1 MLLIGGVIY
10 AAFFNFTDMILYNYN
25 GQPNTINKT
34 LTPFGTI
41 NVALR
46 PEINVHNPTLKIQ
59 IPPNMYDFNYVYIE
73 DFKKYYFV
81 ENVRYIGGQTYLLT
95 LSLDVLQTYKDV
107 ILQSTALIVESDN
120 ANRDLSVNSN
130 VFNVFPKTDILRF
143 PNSKLFDKYGSII
156 MVTLKGNK

>member
-1 MLLIGGVIY
+1 
-10 AAFFNFTDMILYNYN
+10 MILYNYK
-25 GQPNTINKT
+25 GQPNTINKAI
-34 LTPFGTI
+34 TPLGTI

-46 PEINVHNPTLKIQ
+46 PEINTHNPTIKIQ
-59 IPPNMYDFNYVYIE
+59 MPPNMYAFNYVYIE

-95 LSLDVLQTYKDV
+95 LSIDVLQTYKDV

-130 VFNVFPKTDILRF
+130 VFNVFPKTDILHF
-143 PNSKLFDKYGSII
+143 PNSKLFDKDGSII

>member
-10 AAFFNFTDMILYNYN
+10 AAFFNFTAMILYNYK
-25 GQPNTINKT
+25 GQPNTINKA
-34 LTPFGTI
+34 LTPLGTL

-46 PEINVHNPTLKIQ
+46 PELNVHNPTLKIQ
-59 IPPNMYDFNYVYIE
+59 MPPNMYGFNYVYIE
-73 DFKKYYFV
+73 DFGKYYFV
-81 ENVRYIGGQTYLLT
+81 ENFRYIGGATYLLT

-107 ILQSTALIVESDN
+107 ILQSTALIVERDN

-130 VFNVFPKTDILRF
+130 VFNVFPKTEILNF
-143 PNSKLFDKYGSII
+143 PTSKLFDKEGSII

>member
-1 MLLIGGVIY
+1 
-10 AAFFNFTDMILYNYN
+10 MILYNYK
-25 GQPNTINKT
+25 GQPNTINKK
-34 LTPFGTI
+34 LTPLGTI

-46 PEINVHNPTLKIQ
+46 PELNVHNPTIKIQ
-59 IPPNMYDFNYVYIE
+59 IHPNMYGFNYVYID

-81 ENVRYIGGQTYLLT
+81 DNFRYVGGQTYLLT

-130 VFNVFPKTDILRF
+130 VFNVFPKTEILHF
-143 PNSKLFDKYGSII
+143 PTSQLFDKEGSII

>member
-1 MLLIGGVIY
+1 
-10 AAFFNFTDMILYNYN
+10 MILYNYK
-25 GQPNTINKT
+25 GQPNTISKA
-34 LTPFGTI
+34 LTPLGTL

-46 PEINVHNPTLKIQ
+46 PELNVHNPTLKIQ
-59 IPPNMYDFNYVYIE
+59 MPPNMYGFNYVYIE
-73 DFKKYYFV
+73 GFGKYYFV
-81 ENVRYIGGQTYLLT
+81 DNIRYIGGQTYLLA

-130 VFNVFPKTDILRF
+130 VFNVFPKTEILNF
-143 PNSKLFDKYGSII
+143 PTSKLFDTEGSII

>member
-34 LTPFGTI
+34 LTPLGTI

-81 ENVRYIGGQTYLLT
+81 ENVMYIGGQTYLLT

>member
-1 MLLIGGVIY
+1 MAQGGVIY
-10 AAFFNFTDMILYNYN
+10 ATFFNFNTMIIYNYK
-25 GQPNTINKT
+25 GQPNTINKK
-34 LTPFGTI
+34 LTPLGTI

-59 IPPNMYDFNYVYIE
+59 IPPNMYGFNYVYIE

-81 ENVRYIGGQTYLLT
+81 DNFMYLGGNTYLLT

-130 VFNVFPKTDILRF
+130 VYNVFPKTDILHF
-143 PNSKLFDKYGSII
+143 PNSKLFDKEGSII

>member
-1 MLLIGGVIY
+1 M
-10 AAFFNFTDMILYNYN
+10 
-25 GQPNTINKT
+25 
-34 LTPFGTI
+34 
-41 NVALR
+41 
-46 PEINVHNPTLKIQ
+46 
-59 IPPNMYDFNYVYIE
+59 PPNMYEFNYVYIE
-73 DFKKYYFV
+73 DFGKYYFV

-130 VFNVFPKTDILRF
+130 VFNVFPKTEILNF
-143 PNSKLFDKYGSII
+143 PTSKLFDKEGSII

>member
-1 MLLIGGVIY
+1 
-10 AAFFNFTDMILYNYN
+10 MILYNYK
-25 GQPNTINKT
+25 GQPNTINKA
-34 LTPFGTI
+34 LTPLGTL

-59 IPPNMYDFNYVYIE
+59 MPPNMYGFNYVYIE
-73 DFKKYYFV
+73 DFGKYYFV
-81 ENVRYIGGQTYLLT
+81 DDVRCIGGQTYLIT

-143 PNSKLFDKYGSII
+143 PTSKLFDKEGSII

>member
-1 MLLIGGVIY
+1 MAQGGVIY
-10 AAFFNFTDMILYNYN
+10 TTFFNFNDMILYNYK
-25 GQPNTINKT
+25 GQPNTINKA
-34 LTPFGTI
+34 LTPLGTL

-59 IPPNMYDFNYVYIE
+59 MPPNMYGFNYVYIE

-81 ENVRYIGGQTYLLT
+81 ENVRYIGGQTYLIT

-130 VFNVFPKTDILRF
+130 VFNVFPQTDILHF
-143 PNSKLFDKYGSII
+143 PNSQLFDKDGSII

>member
-1 MLLIGGVIY
+1 MHRL
-10 AAFFNFTDMILYNYN
+10 FNFTDMILYNYN
-25 GQPNTINKT
+25 GQPNTINKA
-34 LTPFGTI
+34 LTPSGKI

-46 PEINVHNPTLKIQ
+46 PELNVHNPTLKIQ
-59 IPPNMYDFNYVYIE
+59 IPPDMYGFNYVYIDE
-73 DFKKYYFV
+73 YKKYYFV
-81 ENVRYIGGQTYLLT
+81 DNFRYVGGNTYILT

-130 VFNVFPKTDILRF
+130 VFNVFPKTEILQF
-143 PNSKLFDKYGSII
+143 PNSKLFDKDGSII

>member
-1 MLLIGGVIY
+1 
-10 AAFFNFTDMILYNYN
+10 MILYNYK
-25 GQPNTINKT
+25 GQPNTINKA
-34 LTPFGTI
+34 LTPLGTL

-59 IPPNMYDFNYVYIE
+59 IPPNMYGFNYVYIE
-73 DFKKYYFV
+73 EFKKYYFV
-81 ENVRYIGGQTYLLT
+81 ENFRFVGGNMYLLT
-95 LSLDVLQTYKDV
+95 LSLDVLQTYKDA

-130 VFNVFPKTDILRF
+130 VFNVFPKTEILNF
-143 PNSKLFDKYGSII
+143 PNSKLFDKEGSII

>member
-1 MLLIGGVIY
+1 MAQGGVTY
-10 AAFFNFTDMILYNYN
+10 TTFFNFTAMILYNYK
-25 GQPNTINKT
+25 GQPNTINKA
-34 LTPFGTI
+34 LTPLGTI

-46 PEINVHNPTLKIQ
+46 PEINVHNPILKIQ
-59 IPPNMYDFNYVYIE
+59 MPPNMYGFNYVYIE
-73 DFKKYYFV
+73 DFKKYYYV

-130 VFNVFPKTDILRF
+130 VFNVFPKTDILHF
-143 PNSKLFDKYGSII
+143 PNSKLFDKEGSII

>member
-1 MLLIGGVIY
+1 
-10 AAFFNFTDMILYNYN
+10 MILYNYK
-25 GQPNTINKT
+25 GQPNTINKA
-34 LTPFGTI
+34 LTPLGTL

-46 PEINVHNPTLKIQ
+46 PEFNVHNPTLKIQ
-59 IPPNMYDFNYVYIE
+59 MPPNMYGFNYVYIE
-73 DFKKYYFV
+73 DFGKYYFV
-81 ENVRYIGGQTYLLT
+81 DNVRYIGGQTYLLN

-130 VFNVFPKTDILRF
+130 IFNVFPKTEILNF
-143 PNSKLFDKYGSII
+143 PTSKIFDKEGSII

>member
-1 MLLIGGVIY
+1 
-10 AAFFNFTDMILYNYN
+10 MILYNYK
-25 GQPNTINKT
+25 GQPNTINKA
-34 LTPFGTI
+34 LTPLGTI

-46 PEINVHNPTLKIQ
+46 PELNVHNPTLKIQ
-59 IPPNMYDFNYVYIE
+59 MPPNMYGFNYVYLE

-81 ENVRYIGGQTYLLT
+81 DNFRYVGCNTYILT
-95 LSLDVLQTYKDV
+95 LSLDVLHTYKDV
-107 ILQSTALIVESDN
+107 ILQSTALIVESDK

-143 PNSKLFDKYGSII
+143 PTSKLFDKEGSII

>member
-1 MLLIGGVIY
+1 
-10 AAFFNFTDMILYNYN
+10 MIIYNYK
-25 GQPNTINKT
+25 GQPNTINKK
-34 LTPFGTI
+34 LTPLGML
-41 NVALR
+41 NVTLQ
-46 PEINVHNPTLKIQ
+46 PEINVHNPTLKIH
-59 IPPNMYDFNYVYIE
+59 IPPNMYGFNYVYIE

-120 ANRDLSVNSN
+120 ANRDLSLNSN
-130 VFNVFPKTDILRF
+130 VFNVFPKTEILNF
-143 PNSKLFDKYGSII
+143 PNSKLFDKEGSII

>member
-1 MLLIGGVIY
+1 
-10 AAFFNFTDMILYNYN
+10 MILYNYK
-25 GQPNTINKT
+25 GQPATINKA
-34 LTPFGTI
+34 LTPLGTI

-46 PEINVHNPTLKIQ
+46 PELNVHNPTLKIQ
-59 IPPNMYDFNYVYIE
+59 MPPNMYGFNYVYLE
-73 DFKKYYFV
+73 DFGKYYFV
-81 ENVRYIGGQTYLLT
+81 DNIRYIGGQTYLLA

-120 ANRDLSVNSN
+120 PNRNLSVNSN

-143 PNSKLFDKYGSII
+143 PNSQLFDKDGSII

>member
-1 MLLIGGVIY
+1 
-10 AAFFNFTDMILYNYN
+10 MILYNYK
-25 GQPNTINKT
+25 GQPNTINKA
-34 LTPFGTI
+34 LTPLGTI

-46 PEINVHNPTLKIQ
+46 PELDVHNPTLKIQ
-59 IPPNMYDFNYVYIE
+59 MPPNMYGFNYVYIE
-73 DFKKYYFV
+73 DFGKYYFV
-81 ENVRYIGGQTYLLT
+81 DNVRYIGGQMYLLT

-130 VFNVFPKTDILRF
+130 VFNVFPKTDILHF
-143 PNSKLFDKYGSII
+143 PTSKLFDKEGSII

>member
-1 MLLIGGVIY
+1 
-10 AAFFNFTDMILYNYN
+10 MILYNYK

-34 LTPFGTI
+34 LTPLGTL

-46 PEINVHNPTLKIQ
+46 PELNVHNPTLKIQ
-59 IPPNMYDFNYVYIE
+59 MPPNMYGFNYVYIE
-73 DFKKYYFV
+73 EFGKYYFV
-81 ENVRYIGGQTYLLT
+81 DNVRYIGGQTYLLA

-130 VFNVFPKTDILRF
+130 VFNVFPKTDILHF
-143 PNSKLFDKYGSII
+143 PFSKLFDKEGSII

>member
-1 MLLIGGVIY
+1 
-10 AAFFNFTDMILYNYN
+10 MIIYNYK
-25 GQPNTINKT
+25 GQPNTINKA
-34 LTPFGTI
+34 LTPLGTL
-41 NVALR
+41 NVAFQ

-59 IPPNMYDFNYVYIE
+59 MPPNMYGFNYVYIE
-73 DFKKYYFV
+73 DLKKYYFV
-81 ENVRYIGGQTYLLT
+81 ENIRYIGGQTYLLT

-130 VFNVFPKTDILRF
+130 VFNVFPKTDILHF
-143 PNSKLFDKYGSII
+143 PNSKLFDKEGSII

>member
-1 MLLIGGVIY
+1 
-10 AAFFNFTDMILYNYN
+10 MIIYNYK

-34 LTPFGTI
+34 LTPLGTL
-41 NVALR
+41 NVTLQ
-46 PEINVHNPTLKIQ
+46 PDFNVQNPTLKIQ
-59 IPPNMYDFNYVYIE
+59 IPPNMYGFNYVYIE
-73 DFKKYYFV
+73 DFAKYYFV
-81 ENVRYIGGQTYLLT
+81 DNFRYVGGQTYLLT

-130 VFNVFPKTDILRF
+130 VFNVFPKSDILHF
-143 PNSKLFDKYGSII
+143 PNSKLFDKEGSII

>member
-1 MLLIGGVIY
+1 
-10 AAFFNFTDMILYNYN
+10 MIIYNYK
-25 GQPNTINKT
+25 GQPNTINKA
-34 LTPFGTI
+34 LTPLGTI

-46 PEINVHNPTLKIQ
+46 PEINVHNPTIKIQ
-59 IPPNMYDFNYVYIE
+59 MPPNMYGFNYVYIE

-81 ENVRYIGGQTYLLT
+81 ENFRFLGSNTYLLT

-130 VFNVFPKTDILRF
+130 VFNVFPKSDILHF
-143 PNSKLFDKYGSII
+143 PNSKLFDKEGNII

>member
-1 MLLIGGVIY
+1 
-10 AAFFNFTDMILYNYN
+10 MILYNYK
-25 GQPNTINKT
+25 GQPNTINKE
-34 LTPFGTI
+34 LTPLGTI
-41 NVALR
+41 NVDLR
-46 PEINVHNPTLKIQ
+46 PEINVHKPTIKIQ
-59 IPPNMYDFNYVYIE
+59 MPPNMYGFNYVYIE

-130 VFNVFPKTDILRF
+130 VFNVFPKTDILHF
-143 PNSKLFDKYGSII
+143 PNSKLFDKEGSII

>member
-1 MLLIGGVIY
+1 
-10 AAFFNFTDMILYNYN
+10 MILYNYK
-25 GQPNTINKT
+25 GQPNTIKKV
-34 LTPFGTI
+34 LTPLGTL
-41 NVALR
+41 NVTLQ

-59 IPPNMYDFNYVYIE
+59 IPPNMYGFNYVYIE
-73 DFKKYYFV
+73 DLGKYYFV
-81 ENVRYIGGQTYLLT
+81 DNFRYIGGNTYILT

-130 VFNVFPKTDILRF
+130 VFNVFPKTDILHF
-143 PNSKLFDKYGSII
+143 PKSKLFDKEGSII